1 MDNDKQIKDK
11 YKEYHETD
19 EIGRKRISKEI
30 DEIETSNDLDYD
42 FYPEYSDKD
51 FIYNISRRL
60 EFFHL
65 KSLEIPTYNSIF
77 HYIKNIVCLK

>member
-65 KSLEIPTYNSIF
+65 TLLYCGE
-77 HYIKNIVCLK
+77 